1 MTTLPSGLAPGP
13 TLPKATAP
21 AFASKGL
28 RHYFTRVC
36 DARAR
41 AGELAWVMSGKFGM
55 LAANAALMLLLAQ
68 RLELALYGRFVTLIS
83 GQLLLS
89 RVLLPGI
96 ECGVTR
102 LRTLPRYQ
110 AREPEL
116 LRAGLHVICGL
127 SALAATGA
135 LIICGIWEALGEPHW
150 WIWLTAAVV
159 GGALGTA
166 LVDYSYSLHLAR
178 LHYRQATF
186 AQSGTALLRL
196 LAVAPV
202 VLWWPQQT
210 WLIFLLY
217 PLLTLLAG
225 LTQTWLLRLRPGAGW
240 DRPLIRALLRYS
252 GWQALTNFA
261 AVLSLYQGTF
271 VLNFYGQPAA
281 TGLFG
286 LGLTLSQGFFAL
298 NNAYTEYLL
307 PRAVRAVHLREL
319 RSFLRRTL
327 FGSLLLMLGG
337 LLATLVLGQLIRLL
351 KPELH
356 AVAPIFYCLA
366 AALLLLPFQSPLSAA
381 LHYLLRPQLLTCG
394 WVLLVLCTGSLS
406 LWLAPSRGA
415 WGAALGQLGGTV
427 LALLL
432 MALLLVLAWRTAQRA
447 EGAQQRAQA
456 PVTPLPLESET

>member
-1 MTTLPSGLAPGP
+1 MIGLSPDSSAQSAAAPM
-13 TLPKATAP
+13 L
-21 AFASKGL
+21 ASKGL
-28 RHYFTRVC
+28 RHYLTRIC

-110 AREPEL
+110 ARETEL
-116 LRAGLHVICGL
+116 LRAGLHVIYGL
-127 SALAATGA
+127 SVLATAGA
-135 LIICGIWEALGEPHW
+135 LVICGIWEALGEPHW

-196 LAVAPV
+196 LAVTPV
-202 VLWWPQQT
+202 VLWWPQQI

-225 LTQTWLLRLRPGAGW
+225 LWQTWLLGLRPSQGW
-240 DRPLIRALLRYS
+240 DRALIRALLRYS

-271 VLNFYGQPAA
+271 VLNLYGQAAA

-307 PRAVRAVHLREL
+307 PRAVRAVHLHEL

-327 FGSLLLMLGG
+327 FGSLLLTLGG
-337 LLATLVLGQLIRLL
+337 VLATLALGQLIRFL

-381 LHYLLRPQLLTCG
+381 MHYLLRPQLLTCG

-406 LWLAPSRGA
+406 LWLAPTQGA
-415 WGAALGQLGGTV
+415 WGAALGQLGGTL

-432 MALLLVLAWRTAQRA
+432 MGLMLALAWRTAQQA
-447 EGAQQRAQA
+447 ETAQQRECP
-456 PVTPLPLESET
+456 PVPPRPLESEI